1 MLKCRREDGVEM
13 PRAAVIAAK
22 AARDAQP
29 GRHRQPASPAG
40 GGGAGLVYGG
50 FVVIQ
55 HLALRCILWR
65 SGALPLHL
73 VAFLDYCAEPIFLR
87 KVGGGYV
94 FVHGLLMEHFAAMGS
109 ERPIA
114 PFSLSQPSDLTNRRA
129 YAAGAT
135 RPSASVDGKG
145 RRSMTGGPVHWRRRL
160 ASRQRRA
167 AGASPHCAASPCA
180 DGAGALS
187 ATPWWL
193 SDGLSTPPSA
203 SPSILQ

>member
-1 MLKCRREDGVEM
+1 MR
-13 PRAAVIAAK
+13 PVI
-22 AARDAQP
+22 D
-29 GRHRQPASPAG
+29 SC
-40 GGGAGLVYGG
+40 V
-50 FVVIQ
+50 
-55 HLALRCILWR
+55 LWR
-65 SGALPLHL
+65 SGALPLQL
-73 VAFLDYCAEPIFLR
+73 VAFLDCCAERIFLR

-94 FVHGLLMEHFAAMGS
+94 FVHRLLREHFAALGS
-109 ERPIA
+109 ERPVA
-114 PFSLSQPSDLTNRRA
+114 PFSLSRPSDLTKRRA

-145 RRSMTGGPVHWRRRL
+145 RRSSTGGPVDWRRRL

-167 AGASPHCAASPCA
+167 AGAWPHCAASPRA

-203 SPSILQ
+203 SHSIRKCE